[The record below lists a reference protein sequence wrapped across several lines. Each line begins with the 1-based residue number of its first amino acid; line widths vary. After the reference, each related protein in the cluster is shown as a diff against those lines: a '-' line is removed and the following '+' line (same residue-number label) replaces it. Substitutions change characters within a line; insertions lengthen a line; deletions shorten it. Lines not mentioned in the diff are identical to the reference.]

1 MSFIDG
7 ELAELARAHGV
18 AVSYYD
24 QAGTFREVSA
34 ETVLAVLAALGV
46 DALSEEG
53 RAQAWERHRLRN
65 WRRTLPPVF
74 VVRQGQPGRLWVHV
88 PHGDSV
94 AVDLETEEGWTRDLA
109 QLAHDVTPVDVDGVL
124 VGEACFEIPSDLPL
138 GYHTVHA
145 RDGVGAAIASC
156 PVIVTPRRLELP
168 EFLVEEPVWGLMA
181 QVYSVR
187 SRMSWGLGD
196 LGDMSAVGEWAAR
209 EHGADFLLVNPL
221 HASSPLIP
229 VAPSPY
235 LPVARRFFAPWYV
248 RIEDIPEFDDLPIAT
263 QEALEQSATPLREL
277 NASNALL
284 DRDRVW
290 KAKVEALEAIYAIE
304 LAPARSEQFAKF
316 RAAEGRGLHDF
327 AVWCALV
334 EDLGFGDGEWPEEL
348 RHPHTADVMAA
359 GERLAQR
366 VRFHEWLQWLVDQQL
381 AEATAALAAAGM
393 RVGVVH
399 DLAVGVHPEGSDSWA
414 LQDVLAR
421 GISVGAPPDMYNQVG
436 QNWSQ
441 PPWHPVALAEEAFM
455 PFRDMLR
462 TILRHAGGLR
472 VDHMLGLFRLWWIP
486 DGMAANEGTFV
497 TYDHEALVG
506 ILCLE
511 AHRADALVVGE
522 DLGTV
527 EAWVQDYLRD
537 CGVLGTSILW
547 FERREDHSIISPEEW
562 RTLCLSSVSVHDLPP
577 TAGYLAGVHVELRDR
592 LGLLSRPVQEE
603 RAAHEAE
610 LDEYRALLAQRGL
623 LAPES
628 DHDIDALMVALHAYL
643 GQSPSRLQGVALVDL
658 VGDVVPQNQPGT
670 DQEHPNWRIPV
681 CDGDGRAVVIED
693 LSADPELAARVARL
707 IAAVR
712 R

>member
-34 ETVLAVLAALGV
+34 ETVLAVLSVLGV

-74 VVRQGQPGRLWVHV
+74 VVRQGEVGRLWVHV

-94 AVDLETEEGWTRDLA
+94 AVDVETEEGWTRDLP
-109 QLAHDVTPVDVDGVL
+109 QLAHDVTPVEVDGVL
-124 VGEACFEIPSDLPL
+124 IGEACFELPSDLPL

-145 RDGVGAAIASC
+145 RDGAGGSIASC
-156 PVIVTPRRLELP
+156 PVVVTPGRLELP
-168 EFLVEEPVWGLMA
+168 EFLRDEPTWGLMA
-181 QVYSVR
+181 QIYSVR
-187 SRMSWGLGD
+187 SQMSWGLGD
-196 LGDMSAVGEWAAR
+196 LGDLSAVGEWAAR

-248 RIEDIPEFDDLPIAT
+248 RIEDIPEFDDLPIAD
-263 QEALEQSATPLREL
+263 QEAIELLAAPLREL
-277 NASNALL
+277 NSSNALL

-290 KAKVEALEAIYAIE
+290 KAKLAALETIHDVE
-304 LAPARSEQFAKF
+304 LAPARAEQFAEF
-316 RAAEGRGLHDF
+316 RAAQGHGLHDF

-334 EDLGFGDGEWPEEL
+334 EDLGFGDGAWPEEL
-348 RHPHTADVMAA
+348 RHPHSAGVMAA
-359 GERLAQR
+359 GERLAPR
-366 VRFHEWLQWLVDQQL
+366 VRFHEWLQWLADQQL
-381 AEATAALAAAGM
+381 AEAASALSAAGM

-399 DLAVGVHPEGSDSWA
+399 DLAVGVHPEGSDAWA
-414 LQDVLAR
+414 LQDVLTR

-486 DGMAANEGTFV
+486 DGMPANEGTFV

-511 AHRADALVVGE
+511 AQRAGAIVIGE

-527 EAWVQDYLRD
+527 EPWVQDFLRD
-537 CGVLGTSILW
+537 RGVLGTSILW
-547 FERREDHSIISPEEW
+547 FERRDDHSIISPEEW

-592 LGLLSRPVQEE
+592 LGLLSRPVEEE
-603 RAAHEAE
+603 RAALEAD
-610 LDEYRALLAQRGL
+610 LNEYRALLVQRGL

-693 LSADPELAARVARL
+693 LSADPQLAARVARL
-707 IAAVR
+707 IDAVR